1 MAELPPTHHE
11 SQGGSPTDG
20 TPVPTLCAMTTW
32 QRFGDGT
39 WVNVDHV
46 EVVRVEEQDSG
57 GWQLT
62 ATFTSGR
69 TDPLGSHANREL
81 LIDCTDALLRGEVGE
96 HLHALAVTPDE
107 SPVPEAADARPV
119 AARSRSW
126 RFWRSGQ
133 PSPLHPAEGP
143 ADQAT
148 LLPAG

>member
-1 MAELPPTHHE
+1 
-11 SQGGSPTDG
+11 
-20 TPVPTLCAMTTW
+20 MTTW

-46 EVVRVEEQDSG
+46 EVVRVEEQDNG

-69 TDPLGSHANREL
+69 SDPLGTHDNREL

-96 HLHALAVTPDE
+96 HLQALTVTQDE
-107 SPVPEAADARPV
+107 SIVPEAPAAHPV
-119 AARSRSW
+119 AAKSRSW
-126 RFWRSGQ
+126 RFWRSEQ
-133 PSPLHPAEGP
+133 PAPLHSADGP

-148 LLPAG
+148 LLPVG

>member
-1 MAELPPTHHE
+1 
-11 SQGGSPTDG
+11 
-20 TPVPTLCAMTTW
+20 MTTW

-46 EVVRVEEQDSG
+46 EVVRVEEQDDG

-69 TDPLGSHANREL
+69 SDPLGAHDNREL

-96 HLHALAVTPDE
+96 HLQALTVPPDTTLVSQTPE
-107 SPVPEAADARPV
+107 PQPV
-119 AARSRSW
+119 AAKSRNW
-126 RFWRSGQ
+126 RFWRSGESSALQ
-133 PSPLHPAEGP
+133 PADGP

>member
-1 MAELPPTHHE
+1 
-11 SQGGSPTDG
+11 
-20 TPVPTLCAMTTW
+20 MTTW

-46 EVVRVEEQDSG
+46 EVVRVEEQEDG

-69 TDPLGSHANREL
+69 SDPLGAHDNREL

-96 HLHALAVTPDE
+96 HLQALTVTPDE
-107 SPVPEAADARPV
+107 PLVAQAAEPDPV
-119 AARSRSW
+119 AAKSRGW
-126 RFWRSGQ
+126 RFWRSEL
-133 PSPLHPAEGP
+133 PAALHSADGP